1 MITIITVQVHHPTG
15 LMSTLGE
22 AQVQL
27 DPSHEHK
34 FGSMVI
40 SYCFLLAMVRFYLKK
55 VANIKD
61 SA

>member
-1 MITIITVQVHHPTG
+1 MITIITVQVHPPTG

-34 FGSMVI
+34 LWVHGHK
-40 SYCFLLAMVRFYLKK
+40 LLLLFFIGNGTVLLKK
-55 VANIKD
+55 KVV
-61 SA
+61 